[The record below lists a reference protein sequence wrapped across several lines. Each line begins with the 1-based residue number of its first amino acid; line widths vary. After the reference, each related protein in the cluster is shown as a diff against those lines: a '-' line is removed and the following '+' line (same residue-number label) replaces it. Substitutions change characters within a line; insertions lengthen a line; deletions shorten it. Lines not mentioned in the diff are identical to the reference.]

1 MSKNLPKIS
10 DAEFEIMKVVW
21 DKAPISTNDVID
33 SFKNNDKF
41 DFYIK
46 IISVFVHLFKK
57 VIASPL

>member
-33 SFKNNDKF
+33 SF
-41 DFYIK
+41 
-46 IISVFVHLFKK
+46 
-57 VIASPL
+57 

>member
-33 SFKNNDKF
+33 SFKIMINGVQEQ
-41 DFYIK
+41 YRQC
-46 IISVFVHLFKK
+46 L
-57 VIASPL
+57 